1 MSPTALS
8 GAIKRFAGFFH
19 SPLFA
24 PSCTAR
30 ELNAVDS
37 EHKKNH
43 QADPWRIFQLN
54 KTLTKHGH
62 PWNKFGTG
70 NRDTLSAAGR
80 EAKAKGKLL
89 TNGNVKGH
97 IDVTGSAA
105 FSPVSSRVPS
115 PTPSSGSA
123 SSEAEPDGGTV
134 GRETRRRLLQW
145 WTEEYCASRMNV
157 CVIGRG
163 TLKSKLALFFGV
175 NLDQQN
181 HWTNCPTWFLGTFRS
196 S

>member
-1 MSPTALS
+1 MSPSALS
-8 GAIKRFAGFFH
+8 GAIERFSAFFH
-19 SPLFA
+19 RPLFA
-24 PSCTAR
+24 PSCTTR

-54 KTLTKHGH
+54 KALTKQGH
-62 PWNKFGTG
+62 PWSKFGSG

-80 EAKAKGKLL
+80 EAKAKGRLL
-89 TNGNVKGH
+89 ANANAKGH
-97 IDVTGSAA
+97 IEVTGSAA
-105 FSPVSSRVPS
+105 FPPASSRMPS

-134 GRETRRRLLQW
+134 GRETRRRLVEW
-145 WTEEYCASRMNV
+145 WSEEYCASRMNL

-163 TLKSKLALFFGV
+163 TSHLMPGLLFGV

-181 HWTNCPTWFLGTFRS
+181 HWMNCPTWFLGTFRPS
-196 S
+196 